1 MSRLFFFGENMGK
14 KRKVQKKKVNT
25 LDKYIVFSLAMIIL
39 YTIAH
44 TVIFALT
51 GLEAKV
57 LDGLFYAVFG
67 LEILY
72 CFLIKRFKLHD
83 EAKLI
88 FGNKKSADF
97 DEYADEIERTE
108 E

>member
-1 MSRLFFFGENMGK
+1 MGK

-39 YTIAH
+39 YTTAH
-44 TVIFALT
+44 TIIFAFT

-57 LDGLFYAVFG
+57 LDGLFYSVFG

-72 CFLIKRFKLHD
+72 CFLIKRFKLHK
-83 EAKLI
+83 EAKIVFGKKTDTENLI
-88 FGNKKSADF
+88 
-97 DEYADEIERTE
+97 EDEIDDTE
-108 E
+108 GDNYG